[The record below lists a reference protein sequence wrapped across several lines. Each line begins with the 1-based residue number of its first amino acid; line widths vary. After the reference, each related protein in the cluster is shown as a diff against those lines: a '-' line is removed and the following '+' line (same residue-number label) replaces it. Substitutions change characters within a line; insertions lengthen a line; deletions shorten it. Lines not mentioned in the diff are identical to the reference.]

1 MFYKKNHIFILL
13 IAIIFISC
21 VFVPVNA
28 DGAEYTISGYVN
40 SSFTYSPSQSSL
52 ILSGTRVEV
61 WGTGL
66 SALSDENGFFS
77 ISNIP
82 VNSYVIKFTKAG
94 YLLRDTQ
101 SIQLNGDLQ
110 IGTKSLPVYL
120 WTGDFNNDGSI
131 NMSDII
137 LMAKVFNAVNGDAKY
152 IADYDLNKDNAIN
165 MTDLVLI
172 AVNFNKVSSEYPA
185 VTTSMITAKPSS
197 TPTPT
202 STYTPTSTTT
212 PTLAFTPTPTKSPT
226 PTISNAMPSLTETE
240 DSLMTYSGLTNVSY
254 GGYLNGESFQQDGIV
269 SYNGYQYSA
278 FWNTNKH
285 VVMCRRKLPN
295 GEWAKFEFTDHPLS
309 AVDAHNTISIG
320 ICPQDGT
327 IHLAFDH
334 HGNDLHYR
342 VSVAGLA
349 TNPENFAWNASTFG
363 AVTNSLIG
371 GAKISLV
378 TYPRFITEPS
388 NKLLF
393 EYRYGES
400 GSGDQYL
407 LEYDGSTKK
416 WTSLGKYID
425 GISQNNNAYAH
436 GINYDKNGRLHE
448 TWCWRETPDATTNH
462 DLMYIY
468 SDDNGCTWKNNAGTT
483 VAVTGSSFVNKNTA
497 GVKVWTINQNRGL
510 INQEAQMVDNNGQI
524 HVLLSHLPD
533 TVADDSNFTNARK
546 KTVYFHYWRDASGVW
561 HRTNTTFPSVLNFRG
576 KLAFSKSNNIYAIL
590 PNLRIAAASA
600 FSNWSD
606 WKLINTEYLD
616 KFFSDPLVDYG
627 RLKAE
632 GNTLTLF
639 CPKPSSPNIYNLT
652 FTLN

>member
-1 MFYKKNHIFILL
+1 MNNKKGVFSLLCITAILL
-13 IAIIFISC
+13 IFSFISY
-21 VFVPVNA
+21 VNA
-28 DGAEYTISGYVN
+28 EAQGYTVYGYVN
-40 SSFTYSPSQSSL
+40 CCNSTSNSSIMT
-52 ILSGTRVEV
+52 GTKVEIT
-61 WGTGL
+61 GTGL
-66 SALSDENGFFS
+66 FSLSDENGFFS
-77 ISNIP
+77 ISGIP
-82 VNSYVIKFTKAG
+82 ANSNGYVINFSKAG
-94 YLLRDTQ
+94 YLSRSTQ
-101 SIQLNGDLQ
+101 NILINSDLQ
-110 IGTKSLPVYL
+110 IETPNTALYL
-120 WTGDFNNDGSI
+120 WPGDFNSDNSI

-137 LMAKVFNAVNGDAKY
+137 LMAKVFNAVKGDVKY
-152 IADYDLNKDNAIN
+152 NADFDLNKDDVVN

-172 AVNFNKVSSEYPA
+172 AANFNKVSSEYPTVKLSC
-185 VTTSMITAKPSS
+185 VTSKPSYTSTNTSTSTS
-197 TPTPT
+197 TPT
-202 STYTPTSTTT
+202 SI
-212 PTLAFTPTPTKSPT
+212 KSPT
-226 PTISNAMPSLTETE
+226 PTILNIIPSVTKTE
-240 DSLMTYSGLTNVSY
+240 DSLMTYSGLTTVSY

-285 VVMCRRKLPN
+285 VVMCRRKLPT
-295 GEWAKFEFTDHPLS
+295 GEWAKFEFTDYPLS
-309 AVDAHNTISIG
+309 AQDAHNTISIG

-327 IHLAFDH
+327 MHLAFDH

-342 VSVAGLA
+342 VSTAGLV
-349 TNPENFAWNASTFG
+349 TSPEKFTWNASNFG
-363 AVTNSLIG
+363 TVTSNLVG
-371 GAKISLV
+371 NNKISLV

-416 WTSLGKYID
+416 WISLGKYID

-436 GINYDKNGRLHE
+436 GITYDKNGRLHE

-468 SDDNGCTWKNNAGTT
+468 SDDNGRTWKNNAGTT
-483 VAVTGSSFVNKNTA
+483 VAVTGSSSVNKNTS

-510 INQEAQMVDNNGQI
+510 INQEAQMVDNNGNI

-533 TVADDSNFTNARK
+533 SVSDNSNFTNARK
-546 KTVYFHYWRDASGVW
+546 STVYFHYWRDSSGTW
-561 HRTNTTFPSVLNFRG
+561 HRTNTGFPSVLNFRG

-600 FSNWSD
+600 SSNWSD
-606 WKLINTEYLD
+606 WKMVNTEYQD

-632 GNTLTLF
+632 ENTLTLF